1 MVPCEHPLRR
11 LTVSIGWCSAWT
23 MFLLIPI
30 VADAQTEGLSAAAAL
45 EQTLTQII
53 EQSEP
58 SVVSV
63 ARWRANPADMA
74 DEGLQLRNPERIANQ
89 QFHDVIPNQFS
100 AGILLVAPGEEE
112 RFVLTTY
119 HSVRGGVT
127 TGSKPTTDSSHL
139 EVRFSSRHACP
150 ATIYAADPRSDLAV
164 LKLEARQLGLR
175 ADELRPIPWPTTT
188 AVRKGQFVLT
198 LSNPYWIARD
208 GSSSVSW
215 GIVSNVARRPALL
228 KPDTGGLKTLHEL
241 GSLLQV
247 DYRLP
252 IGASGAPV
260 LNLRGE
266 LVGICSSIAAIEGFE
281 RSGGFAIPID
291 ASTRWIIES
300 LLKGNEVEY
309 GFLGIEPSRIPIPS
323 GSPLSEITRQPSA
336 AEARAVQYGS
346 PAQAAGVQPR
356 DLVLAV
362 NGQPTLNE
370 LDLMRQV
377 TLHPPESLIR
387 LTIYRP
393 GNGAELTLTA
403 KLGKWPVRDDE
414 GIVASQRRQPLWR
427 GLGVDFPT
435 ARQRFV
441 VSTSAIPAAVLVTD
455 VKDDSPADQAGLQP
469 GDFVVQVNR
478 TPVRTPA
485 EFAAAIKQATGNVTL
500 RLLVPEGQ
508 TRTTVVRE

>member
-1 MVPCEHPLRR
+1 MVACELPLRR
-11 LTVSIGWCSAWT
+11 LTVTIGWCFAWT
-23 MFLLIPI
+23 MFSLMPI
-30 VADAQTEGLSAAAAL
+30 GAEAQTEGLSAAAAL

-53 EQSEP
+53 EQSEA

-74 DEGLQLRNPERIANQ
+74 DEGLQVRNPERIANQ

-100 AGILLVAPGEEE
+100 AGILLVAPGDEE

-228 KPDTGGLKTLHEL
+228 KPDAGGLKTLHEL

-291 ASTRWIIES
+291 AATRWIVES
-300 LLKGNEVEY
+300 LLKGQEVEY
-309 GFLGIEPSRIPIPS
+309 GFLGIVPEVAVIQA
-323 GSPLSEITRQPSA
+323 GSKLTEITRQPSA
-336 AEARAVQYGS
+336 ALAKVVQFGS
-346 PAQAAGVQPR
+346 PAQIAGVQP
-356 DLVLAV
+356 DDVVLAV
-362 NGQPTLNE
+362 NDQPTLNE

-377 TLHPPESLIR
+377 TLHPPESLVKLLVFR
-387 LTIYRP
+387 R
-393 GNGAELTLTA
+393 GAELTLTA

>member
-1 MVPCEHPLRR
+1 MPLRHHDFLWLAGIAFLSGMAQPAAAQSDG
-11 LTVSIGWCSAWT
+11 LT
-23 MFLLIPI
+23 
-30 VADAQTEGLSAAAAL
+30 AAAAL
-45 EQTLTQII
+45 EQNITQVI
-53 EQSEP
+53 EQAEP
-58 SVVSV
+58 SVVSI
-63 ARWRANPADMA
+63 ARLRTNPAEISE
-74 DEGLQLRNPERIANQ
+74 EGLALRMQERMPNQ
-89 QFHDVIPNQFS
+89 QIHETVPNQFS
-100 AGILLVAPGEEE
+100 AGIVLVAPGQEE

-127 TGSKPTTDSSHL
+127 TGAKPATDSSRL
-139 EVRFSSRHACP
+139 EVRFSSRHACS

-164 LKLEARQLGLR
+164 LKLESRELGLR
-175 ADELRPIPWPTTT
+175 ADELPPIPWPTTS

-215 GIVSNVARRPALL
+215 GIVSNVARRPAIL
-228 KPDTGGLKTLHEL
+228 KSEQGTLKTLHEL
-241 GSLLQV
+241 GSLVQV

-266 LVGICSSIAAIEGFE
+266 LIGICSSIAAIEGFE

-300 LLKGNEVEY
+300 LLKGQEVEY
-309 GFLGIEPSRIPIPS
+309 GFLGIEPGREVIQPASR
-323 GSPLSEITRQPSA
+323 LSEVTRQPSA
-336 AEARAVQYGS
+336 AFARAVQYGS
-346 PAQAAGVQPR
+346 PAQAAGVQPN
-356 DLVLAV
+356 DVVLAV
-362 NGQPTLNE
+362 DGQPTLNE

-377 TLHPPESLIR
+377 TLHPPESVVKLSVVR
-387 LTIYRP
+387 RGT
-393 GNGAELTLTA
+393 ELTLTA

-427 GLGVDFPT
+427 GLGVDYPT

-455 VKDDSPADQAGLQP
+455 VKEDSPAHQAGLQP

-485 EFAAAIKQATGNVTL
+485 EFAAAVKQATGNVTL
-500 RLLVPEGQ
+500 RLLVADGQ
-508 TRTTVVRE
+508 TRSTVVRE

>member
-1 MVPCEHPLRR
+1 MPLRYQPVFR
-11 LTVSIGWCSAWT
+11 FTVMAVLCGAWQSI
-23 MFLLIPI
+23 
-30 VADAQTEGLSAAAAL
+30 DAQSDGLTAAAAL
-45 EQTLTQII
+45 EQTRPQSI
-53 EQSEP
+53 EQAEP
-58 SVVSV
+58 SVVSI
-63 ARWRANPADMA
+63 ARWRTNPADLTE
-74 DEGLQLRNPERIANQ
+74 EGLPQRNQERLSNQ
-89 QFHDVIPNQFS
+89 QIHDILPNQFS
-100 AGILLVAPGEEE
+100 AGILLVAPGQEE

-127 TGSKPTTDSSHL
+127 TGSKPAADSSHL
-139 EVRFSSRHACP
+139 QVRFSSRHYCP

-164 LKLEARQLGLR
+164 LKLETRDLGLR
-175 ADELRPIPWPTTT
+175 AEEMRPIPWPTTT

-208 GSSSVSW
+208 GSPSVSW
-215 GIVSNVARRPALL
+215 GIVSNIARRPALL
-228 KPDTGGLKTLHEL
+228 KPDAGGLKTLHEL
-241 GSLLQV
+241 GSLIQV

-266 LVGICSSIAAIEGFE
+266 LVGMCSSIAAIEGFD

-291 ASTRWIIES
+291 ATTRWIIES
-300 LLKGNEVEY
+300 LLNGQEVEY
-309 GFLGIEPSRIPIPS
+309 GFLGIEPNRVLIPANS
-323 GSPLSEITRQPSA
+323 SLTRQPSA
-336 AEARAVQYGS
+336 AEAKAVQIGS
-346 PAQAAGVQPR
+346 PAQAAGIRQG

-377 TLHPPESLIR
+377 TLHPPESQVK

-393 GNGAELTLTA
+393 INGAELTLTA

-427 GLGVDFPT
+427 GMGVDYPT

-441 VSTSAIPAAVLVTD
+441 TSQLAIPAAVLVTE
-455 VKDDSPADQAGLQP
+455 VREESPADQAGLQP
-469 GDFVVQVNR
+469 GDFIVQVNR

-485 EFAAAIKQATGNVTL
+485 EFAAAVKQATGNVTM

-508 TRTTVVRE
+508 TRATVVQE